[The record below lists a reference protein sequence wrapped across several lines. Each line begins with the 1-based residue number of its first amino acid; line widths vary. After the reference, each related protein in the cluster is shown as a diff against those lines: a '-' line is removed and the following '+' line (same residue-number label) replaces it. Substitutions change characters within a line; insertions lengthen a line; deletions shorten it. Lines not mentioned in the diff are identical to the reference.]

1 MCPGREPGASKVWH
15 LLFESR
21 AEPWQS
27 LSVRTRVLVIGVVLC
42 IAPSVAAQSSAVL
55 PDRSYALEQR
65 FATISPELGG
75 DETHNQPAVMNGYL
89 MLAGNG
95 IFSLWDISDP
105 FDPVQVSHFASPHNE
120 DTAESHQ
127 ISFMRRGDRFYCA
140 SISGL
145 GVDLWDL
152 TDAARPE
159 LLSAVELEGIDY
171 GDNTEAVW
179 GVFWQGDYLYAGGT
193 NTGLHVIDAS
203 DPRAPVVVL
212 RMPVSELGDVSAGTV
227 FAVGNL
233 LVIGTPKESAGI
245 VTLDIGDPRAP
256 ALLDFERSDVDS
268 YIGSFYGA
276 HAYLLTPFRTYD
288 VTSDPSDIR
297 LIGSVET
304 PGSEYTSFG
313 DGFLFLGSL
322 RPHPGN
328 FKYRMGETLDLVGM
342 IVGRTRILE
351 GMLTDDQFSI
361 PIGNLLVLSDDEN
374 GLGSIITVHDERRDS
389 LPPSVMYV
397 NPRDGATGQPTSTRV
412 GVSFS
417 DQIDLRTVD
426 ETTLIVRPVG
436 GSPMSGSYGHVQ
448 TIVTF
453 DPDEAFAPDTTYEIV
468 VPRGGVTDLAGNAI
482 TADVVSTFSTGDAVV
497 APRCAISP
505 LSPVLAGTAAAISA
519 EDAGEALYT
528 FEFGDGES
536 ATGRTATHAWTAPGR
551 YSITLTV
558 TASGVMR
565 RCSATQIVHLPI
577 APPSA
582 RSSALAIDGARVW
595 TVNED
600 ANSVAAIEGTT
611 VLFETPV
618 CETPRTIAID
628 DERRA
633 WVACSGSDEIAVVGT
648 DGSARTSVALPYGS
662 APYGIAIAGER
673 AFVTLE
679 GTGEVAV
686 IDTGSA
692 AIVERN
698 FIGVGPRG
706 LAVAHDGARVY
717 ATRFLSPDGGG
728 EVFAMSGGTTDII
741 TLTDDP
747 GPDGSFTGR
756 GIPNYSSSIALSPD
770 GTIALVPSKKDNIGR
785 GLARNGEPLASDHTV
800 RTIVSVIDLDGETED
815 LEARID
821 LDDHEGA
828 FDVAF
833 SPLGDVAFIASQGT
847 NRIDVID
854 VRSGA
859 LVAGFATATAPRGVA
874 LGEDGLLYV
883 HGFLSRT
890 VAIHDVSGIL
900 AATDSTARLVAEL
913 PTVRVEPLDDDVLRG
928 KRLFYNADSRQMSQ
942 DGYVSC
948 ASCHLDGGHDGRTW
962 DFTDRGE
969 GLRNTIDLRGRA
981 GVDHGRVH
989 WTANFDEIHDFE
1001 NDIRAHFGGSGFL
1014 SDEDFEAEDRSHPL
1028 GAAKAGLSADLDAL
1042 AAYVS
1047 SLDRF
1052 PRSPYRN
1059 ADGSFTELAIEGRAI
1074 FERLDCRDC
1083 HGGERLTDST
1093 LGVLHDVGTIR
1104 ETSGRRLG
1112 ETLTGLD
1119 TPTLRGLAWSAPYL
1133 HDGSAPTLYEVLD
1146 DPQHGNGATLSNDE
1160 RIRLIAFLLELD
1172 NDVLGY
1178 PDPVPHVP
1186 TPRPAGGGCECSSG
1200 ATPTSAWSTLIALVM
1215 IAARAFSRRRR

>member
-1 MCPGREPGASKVWH
+1 
-15 LLFESR
+15 
-21 AEPWQS
+21 
-27 LSVRTRVLVIGVVLC
+27 VIGVVLWF
-42 IAPSVAAQSSAVL
+42 APSVAAQSTAVL
-55 PDRSYALEQR
+55 PDRSYSLEQR

-105 FDPVQVSHFASPHNE
+105 FDPVQVSHFESPHNE

-127 ISFMRRGDRFYCA
+127 ISFMRRGNRFYCA

-179 GVFWQGDYLYAGGT
+179 GVFWQGDYVYAGGT

-203 DPRAPVVVL
+203 DPRSPVVVL

-233 LVIGTPKESAGI
+233 LVIGTPKESAGL

-288 VTSDPSDIR
+288 VTTEPSDIR

-322 RPHPGN
+322 RPQPGN
-328 FKYRMGETLDLVGM
+328 FKYRIAESALDLVGM
-342 IVGRTRILE
+342 IGGRTRILA

-374 GLGSIITVHDERRDS
+374 GIGSVITVHDERRDS

-397 NPRDGATGQPTSTRV
+397 NPRDGATGQPRTTRV

-417 DQIDLRTVD
+417 DQIDLRSVD

-436 GSPMSGSYGHVQ
+436 GAALAGSYGHVQ

-453 DPDEAFAPDTTYEIV
+453 DPDEPLAADTTYEIAI
-468 VPRGGVTDLAGNAI
+468 PRGGVTDLAGNAI
-482 TADVVSTFSTGDAVV
+482 AADVVSTFSTGDAVI
-497 APRCAISP
+497 APLCAIEP
-505 LSPVLAGTAAAISA
+505 LAPVLAGRAATISA
-519 EDAGEALYT
+519 ADAAEATYR

-536 ATGRTATHAWTAPGR
+536 ASGARTTTHAWAEPGR
-551 YSITLTV
+551 FPITLAV
-558 TASGVMR
+558 TASGVER
-565 RCSATQIVHLPI
+565 RCTATQIVHLPI

-582 RSSALAIDGARVW
+582 RSSAIAIDGDRVW

-611 VLFETPV
+611 VMFESPV

-628 DERRA
+628 ADRRA
-633 WVACSGSDEIAVVGT
+633 WVACSGSDEIAIVAH
-648 DGSARTSVALPYGS
+648 DGSAGPTIALPYGA
-662 APYGIAIAGER
+662 APYGIAIAGDR

-679 GTGEVAV
+679 GTNELA
-686 IDTGSA
+686 ILDTRTA
-692 AIVERN
+692 TILDRD
-698 FIGVGPRG
+698 FIGPGPRG

-717 ATRFLSPDGGG
+717 ATRFLSADGGG
-728 EVFAMSGGTTDII
+728 EVFAMSGGPANVI
-741 TLTDDP
+741 TLADDP

-756 GIPNYSSSIALSPD
+756 GIPNQLSSIAISPD

-833 SPLGDVAFIASQGT
+833 SPLGDVAFVASQGT
-847 NRIDVID
+847 NRVDVID

-859 LVAGFATATAPRGVA
+859 LVAGFATATAPRGLA

-913 PTVRVEPLDDDVLRG
+913 PAVRVEPLADDVLRG
-928 KRLFYNADSRQMSQ
+928 KRIFYNADSRQMSQ

-948 ASCHLDGGHDGRTW
+948 ASCHLDGGHDARTW

-989 WTANFDEIHDFE
+989 WSANFDEIQDFE
-1001 NDIRAHFGGSGFL
+1001 NDVRAHFGGSGFL

-1028 GAAKAGLSADLDAL
+1028 GEAKAGLSDDLDAL
-1042 AAYVS
+1042 AAYVT

-1059 ADGSFTELAIEGRAI
+1059 PDGSFTELAIEGRAI

-1112 ETLTGLD
+1112 ERLEGID

-1133 HDGSAPTLYEVLD
+1133 HDGSAPTLYDVLD
-1146 DPQHGNGATLSNDE
+1146 DPQHGNAASISDAE
-1160 RIRLIAFLLELD
+1160 RVRLIAFLLELD

-1186 TPRPAGGGCECSSG
+1186 MPRPAGGGCECSS
-1200 ATPTSAWSTLIALVM
+1200 APSAPSLALPLAVLVLHLR
-1215 IAARAFSRRRR
+1215 ARSRRRSWR